1 MRLSHLSVVCTAALA
16 LSAGAAFAV
25 PADMGGFTTPS
36 APGTTFGQLLS
47 GFNISNGAS
56 QDNVFTSNDQLNPSE
71 SFSLSFDYSYNFA
84 GATTTSYAPTGTLT
98 KFFLQNATGSQY
110 VFTLNPDPPSILG
123 SGSGG
128 GGSGSGSGSSAT
140 YKVIA
145 GTDSY
150 TITSTFLYAGT
161 LTKVGLLYDASTGA
175 LDLSIVSSGNGE
187 QTIALNNP
195 ATDPVNLGTVL
206 GNSANFGFEGI
217 TGSTAV
223 TQSIGDFQLI
233 QPSTSTITPE
243 PASLSLLAL
252 ACGGLALAARRRR
265 TH

>member
-1 MRLSHLSVVCTAALA
+1 MRLSHLSIVCTAALA
-16 LSAGAAFAV
+16 ISTGAAFAV

-36 APGTTFGQLLS
+36 APRTTYGQLLS

-56 QDNVFTSNDQLNPSE
+56 QDNVFTSNDQLNPGE

-84 GATTTSYAPTGTLT
+84 GATTTSYAPNGTLT

-110 VFTLNPDPPSILG
+110 VFTLDPSV
-123 SGSGG
+123 
-128 GGSGSGSGSSAT
+128 GGSGSVGSGSSGSSSGYSIT
-140 YKVIA
+140 S
-145 GTDSY
+145 GTNSY
-150 TITSTFLYAGT
+150 TITSKFLYAGT
-161 LTKVGLLYDASTGA
+161 LIKVGLLYDASTGA

-187 QTIALNNP
+187 QTIALNDP
-195 ATDPVNLGTVL
+195 ATHPVNLGAIL
-206 GNSANFGFEGI
+206 GNSSDFGFEGI

-223 TQSIGDFQLI
+223 TQTIGDFQLI
-233 QPSTSTITPE
+233 QPSTSTVTPE